1 MILLNKTDLVSKNE
15 LAAVEAKI
23 RVINP
28 YAKLHRTERCGVELD
43 SVLGHDAFNL
53 DRILAMEPDFL
64 TDGHEHEHDEGVT
77 SVSLESRQP
86 LNPEKFFAWMR
97 QVTTRQGP
105 DILRFK
111 GIIAM
116 KDDDQRFVVQGV
128 HMLIEG
134 DRQRP
139 WAEGE
144 ARDSRLVLIG
154 RNLDRAAL
162 ADGFAGC
169 AA

>member
-1 MILLNKTDLVSKNE
+1 
-15 LAAVEAKI
+15 
-23 RVINP
+23 
-28 YAKLHRTERCGVELD
+28 LD
-43 SVLGHDAFNL
+43 AVLGHDAFNL
-53 DRILAMEPDFL
+53 DRILAIEPDFL
-64 TDGHEHEHDEGVT
+64 TEGHEHEHDDGVT
-77 SVSLESRQP
+77 SISLEGRQP
-86 LNPEKFFAWMR
+86 LDPNRFFAWIR
-97 QVTTRQGP
+97 EVTTRQGP
-105 DILRFK
+105 DVLRLK

-144 ARDSRLVLIG
+144 TRDSRLVFIG

-162 ADGFAGC
+162 ADGFAAC